1 MYSNFYIG
9 GPGLTNKF
17 RFMKKSYKY
26 ALIGLITG
34 IVNGLF
40 GSGGGIIVVSAL
52 VLLLGEEEH
61 IAHATAISIIL
72 PLTII
77 SSFFYISNNYINWD
91 LIFRVIWGGI
101 LGGYIGAKLL
111 NFFPTFIL
119 RKIFAVFIM
128 VGAIRMIL

>member
-9 GPGLTNKF
+9 GSGLTNKF
-17 RFMKKSYKY
+17 RFIKNFYKY

-40 GSGGGIIVVSAL
+40 GSGGGTIVVPAM
-52 VLLLGEEEH
+52 VLLLCEEEH

-77 SSFFYISNNYINWD
+77 SSFFYISNNYVNWD
-91 LIFRVIWGGI
+91 LTFRVILGGI
-101 LGGYIGAKLL
+101 FGGYIGAKLL

-119 RKIFAVFIM
+119 RKMFAVFMM